1 MTAQMDR
8 DLRVPLYP
16 LPSPATVAIVAER
29 DLTDAALA
37 ALVEGLGYHAVIID
51 VDVAADLLPPTIA
64 IVRSADKLARFRARR
79 GMRNCLIAAIGT
91 DIRDAPGITIANTPL
106 AARQLENLLEQTARR
121 TPSLR
126 SRVNV
131 TDRELEILTTYALGA
146 TLRETSHTHY
156 VAESTVRAHYR
167 RVSQR
172 YTEAGRPVGNKAQ
185 LLLQFMADGWVQP
198 AQLAV

>member
-91 DIRDAPGITIANTPL
+91 DI
-106 AARQLENLLEQTARR
+106 
-121 TPSLR
+121 
-126 SRVNV
+126 
-131 TDRELEILTTYALGA
+131 
-146 TLRETSHTHY
+146 
-156 VAESTVRAHYR
+156 
-167 RVSQR
+167 
-172 YTEAGRPVGNKAQ
+172 
-185 LLLQFMADGWVQP
+185 
-198 AQLAV
+198 

>member
-91 DIRDAPGITIANTPL
+91 DSRDAPGITIAHTPL
-106 AARQLENLLEQTARR
+106 AARQLEHLLEQTARR
-121 TPSLR
+121 APSLR